1 MLSLI
6 RFVMLMALL
15 LSCGLTA
22 LCQDA
27 RSILR
32 SSSEVYSGL
41 RTYEVAGLDEMSF
54 EKDGVKYRLNLNF
67 RVARGETPDL
77 PWTEQMTSFAWLE
90 PVGPS
95 VKYPNLNNIGFFYDF
110 AKFAENVK
118 SARILREETVKADGQ
133 NSTCYAIEVFHYPTS
148 NNLQKEDPPPEA
160 ILIDKSSHLIRQLTY
175 QEVKPGTNSEA
186 GLHVSHVVNLSSYKL
201 NLDPPAWLISANAE
215 FAKASGNRRAAKVGT
230 QAAEFKVHDLDGA
243 ELSLSSLR
251 DKVVLLEFWDTWCAP
266 CRAELQIIMKV
277 QHDLGARDLVVVRIT
292 DERAEDVRE
301 FQSDTRLHF
310 QTFVEGGDV
319 LRQYKIYARPVLIV
333 IDKKGMISSYD
344 ESLLTGAELIERI
357 KQAGLDKRP

>member
-1 MLSLI
+1 MFSLI
-6 RFVMLMALL
+6 RFVMLLALL
-15 LSCGLTA
+15 LSCGLTV

-32 SSSEVYSGL
+32 SSSEMYSAL
-41 RTYEVAGLDEMSF
+41 RTYEFAGLDEMSF

-90 PVGPS
+90 PVGAS

-133 NSTCYAIEVFHYPTS
+133 NSTCYAIEVFHYST
-148 NNLQKEDPPPEA
+148 NKNLQKEDPPPEA

-215 FAKASGNRRAAKVGT
+215 FAKASANRRAAKVGT
-230 QAAEFKVHDLDGA
+230 PAAEFKVHDLDGA

-266 CRAELQIIMKV
+266 CRAELPIIMKV

-292 DERAEDVRE
+292 DESAEDVRA
-301 FQSDTRLHF
+301 FQSDTRQRF
-310 QTFVEGGDV
+310 RTFVEGGDV

-344 ESLLTGAELIERI
+344 ESLLTAPELIERI
-357 KQAGLDKRP
+357 KKAGLDYRP